1 MMNTFMNGLI
11 DATNLKTTE
20 NGALAH
26 KTTKSAVYDMFAF
39 GGAYRSRSREDI
51 ILLFKNALEENEVL
65 AMKCLFYLRDCRGGQ
80 GERRFFREAFSWLAD
95 NYPAIA
101 RRNLEHVSEYGR
113 WDDLIYTTIGTA
125 LEEEAFAIIKH
136 QLALDVQCKTPSLLA
151 KWMPSENTSSKKTRS
166 TAYVLRDYL
175 GMNHKEYRKM
185 LSELRTRINIV
196 EKLMSENRWDEIEF
210 DKIPSKAGLI
220 YKNAFARRDIIAK
233 KYETFAKD
241 SKTTVNAATLYPYDV
256 VSKAVD
262 RNGYGYHFNNLSN
275 TDRAMIEKYWN
286 NLPDYLNGNP
296 CKMMC
301 VVDTSASM
309 TGQEADAP
317 INVAISLGM
326 YCAERLG
333 GPFKN
338 HYISFSSRPKLIK
351 IEGIDFVDKVRR
363 IYKTNLCGNTN
374 LTKVF
379 DLLKKIAL
387 DPSTKAEDIPE
398 TIVVI
403 SDMEIDGMSNWSTKS
418 AGTEMERIRKEWAA
432 VGLKLPRLVYWNVAA
447 RNNTILDGDPLVSYV
462 SGCSPVIFEQ
472 VLKGVSG
479 YDLMLDKLNSE
490 RYAPIH

>member
-39 GGAYRSRSREDI
+39 GGAYRNRSREDI

-125 LEEEAFAIIKH
+125 LEKEAFAIIKH

-166 TAYVLRDYL
+166 TAYVLREYL

-262 RNGYGYHFNNLSN
+262 RDGYGYHFNNLSN

-338 HYISFSSRPKLIK
+338 HYISFSSCPKLIK
-351 IEGIDFVDKVRR
+351 VEGIDFVDKVRR
-363 IYKTNLCGNTN
+363 IYKTNLCENTN

-379 DLLKKIAL
+379 NLLKKIAL

-403 SDMEIDGMSNWSTKS
+403 SDMEIDSMSNWSTKS

-447 RNNTILDGDPLVSYV
+447 RNNTILDGDPFVSYV

-490 RYAPIH
+490 RYAPIC